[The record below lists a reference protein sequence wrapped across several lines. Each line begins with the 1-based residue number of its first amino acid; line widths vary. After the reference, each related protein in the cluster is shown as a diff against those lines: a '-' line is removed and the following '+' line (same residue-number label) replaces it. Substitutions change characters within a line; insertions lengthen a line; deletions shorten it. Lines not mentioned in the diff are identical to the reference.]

1 MLGSYL
7 KHRERILK
15 CFPAWTLECCLRYE
29 QKLMT
34 INMWMPFSLCEY
46 LMCFLNLRSYKQ
58 ILTMSTT
65 VRFFSGV
72 NSCMSLQFVWRSK
85 NHATMST
92 QINGFSPIWTFE
104 CRLKA
109 DGPLTDF
116 LHNVQMNGFSPVW
129 TLICV
134 FWWLEAEN
142 DFLQWGQLKGLSHV
156 WTLVCFFC
164 PAKHLKNLLN

>member
-1 MLGSYL
+1 
-7 KHRERILK
+7 
-15 CFPAWTLECCLRYE
+15 
-29 QKLMT
+29 
-34 INMWMPFSLCEY
+34 
-46 LMCFLNLRSYKQ
+46 MCFLCLRSYKR
-58 ILTMSTT
+58 LLMMSTT

-92 QINGFSPIWTFE
+92 QIKSFSPVWTFE

-109 DGPLTDF
+109 DRPLKDF

-134 FWWLEAEN
+134 FRWLEAEN

-156 WTLVCFFC
+156 WTLVCFLC
-164 PAKHLKNLLN
+164 PANIYRTFCIKNNWKVSPVWTLECLLHLWRNSHTTQQLNSFTLYEFLNVLSDG